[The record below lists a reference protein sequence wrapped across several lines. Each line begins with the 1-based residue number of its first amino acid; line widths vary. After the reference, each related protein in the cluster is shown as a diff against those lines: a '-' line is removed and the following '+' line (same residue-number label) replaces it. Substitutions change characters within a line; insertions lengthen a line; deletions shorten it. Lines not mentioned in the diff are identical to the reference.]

1 MKDQAYRIILALAIL
16 LWVYWLYS
24 DYTKKT
30 EEKVRSEEASA
41 YQEEV
46 KKKDI
51 QIKHLEARR
60 DTIRDTMVVVQQ
72 RWRERIVEVLK
83 TAKND
88 TIEVPVYLPMQLDS
102 CREVGLLAM
111 ERLELAEIQIRAYRD
126 SDTLASM
133 RIASLE
139 EQLSECARKSE
150 RRRKVLNTALKVGA
164 GAILITAVR

>member
-1 MKDQAYRIILALAIL
+1 MKDQVHRIILALAIL

-51 QIKHLEARR
+51 QIKRLEARR

-88 TIEVPVYLPMQLDS
+88 KSVT
-102 CREVGLLAM
+102 
-111 ERLELAEIQIRAYRD
+111 EIQ
-126 SDTLASM
+126 
-133 RIASLE
+133 
-139 EQLSECARKSE
+139 K
-150 RRRKVLNTALKVGA
+150 G
-164 GAILITAVR
+164 